1 MPTVTTYTNARAT
14 LAALCDKVSSTR
26 EPVIIRR
33 RNADDVALISADELE
48 SLLETA
54 HLMRSPKNAG
64 RLLAAIARAQSGE
77 LPPSSIEDLRKELG
91 LAQKTK

>member
-1 MPTVTTYTNARAT
+1 
-14 LAALCDKVSSTR
+14 
-26 EPVIIRR
+26 VIIRR